1 MNNIKGVEG
10 SLQEMAGQGLITAN
24 DMRNAMFMSAEDI
37 EHSFASAPMT
47 FGQVWTRIMNVAS
60 IACQPLLNALNFMAD
75 NFSIIGPIVLGVA
88 AAIGFL
94 AVAINW
100 AKISYAI
107 VTNATAL
114 WAGAQ
119 KLLNTVM
126 ALSPLSLAVLGIILL
141 IAVIYAVVGAILSNK
156 KSEKIL

>member
-1 MNNIKGVEG
+1 MNNIRGVEG
-10 SLQEMAGQGLITAN
+10 SLQEMAGQGFITAN
-24 DMRNAMFMSAEDI
+24 DMRNAMFMSAGDI
-37 EHSFASAPMT
+37 EQGFSSAPMT

-60 IACQPLLNALNFMAD
+60 MACQPLLDALNFIAD
-75 NFSIIGPIVLGVA
+75 NFSIIAPIIFGVA

-100 AKISYAI
+100 ASISYAL
-107 VTNATAL
+107 VTNATKL
-114 WAGAQ
+114 WVGAQ

-126 ALSPLSLAVLGIILL
+126 SLSPLSLVVLGIILL
-141 IAVIYAVVGAILSNK
+141 ITVIYAVVGAILSNK